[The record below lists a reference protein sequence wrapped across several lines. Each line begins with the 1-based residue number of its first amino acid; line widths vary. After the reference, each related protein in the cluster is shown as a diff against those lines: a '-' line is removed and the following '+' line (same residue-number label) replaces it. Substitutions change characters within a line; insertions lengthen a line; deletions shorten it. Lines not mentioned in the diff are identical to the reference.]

1 MKILVIRFSAMG
13 DVILCHPV
21 LSEVIRLNPEV
32 RIDFLTRN
40 GLEFIVKGIPNVNS
54 IALKFKKGLSG
65 FLQLL
70 QLVKELRNKNYD
82 AVIDLHG
89 SIRSRLISILLFG
102 GRKNIFRIDK
112 GRDVKKARIGHLN
125 IDSKPLRHHILRY
138 RDVFVKAGLKLF
150 DQLEDT
156 ISIRWSKNENL
167 QLEIEKTMLENGWND
182 KKRIGIAA
190 FAKHQWKEWN
200 KTESFIEKILEEDG
214 HTLIFLFGAG
224 PAEKS
229 KMLEWQKKS
238 FGRVIIVGDYFTLQQ
253 EIYFFSYLD
262 ALVTMDSANL
272 HLANLSNIPKI
283 ISIWGPTDPGMGFG
297 PVDQKRNIFVQ
308 KSAQQLTCRP
318 CSVYGNKKCHRGD
331 HACMVQIEAEEILE
345 HLS

>member
-1 MKILVIRFSAMG
+1 MG
-13 DVILCHPV
+13 DVVLCHPV
-21 LSEVIRLNPEV
+21 LSEVIQLNPEV
-32 RIDFLTRN
+32 KIDFLTRK
-40 GLEFIVKGIPNVNS
+40 GLEFIVEGIPNVNS
-54 IALKFKKGLSG
+54 IAVKFKKGLSG
-65 FLQLL
+65 FFQLL
-70 QLVKELRNKNYD
+70 QLVNELQNEHYD
-82 AVIDLHG
+82 LVIDLHG
-89 SIRSRLISILLFG
+89 SLRSRFISILLFV

-112 GRDVKKARIGHLN
+112 GRDEKNARIGHLN

-138 RDVFVKAGLKLF
+138 RDVFVNAGLKLF
-150 DQLEDT
+150 DQLEET
-156 ISIRWSKNENL
+156 ISIRWPKNENVN
-167 QLEIEKTMLENGWND
+167 LEIEKTILENGWNN
-182 KKRIGIAA
+182 KKRIGIAP
-190 FAKHQWKEWN
+190 FAKHHWKEWN
-200 KTESFIEKILEEDG
+200 KPESLIEKILEEDG
-214 HTLIFLFGAG
+214 QTLIFLFGAG
-224 PAEKS
+224 TEEKS
-229 KMLEWQKKS
+229 KMRHWQKKS
-238 FGRVIIVGDYFTLQQ
+238 VERVIIVGDYFSIQQ
-253 EIYFFSYLD
+253 EIYFFSKLD